1 MFESVHVFFN
11 DHGKNTSIDDNRN
24 DTLFRKNNSSND
36 DNNQIIAF
44 VRTLLMTHLCG
55 ENGSLQWAPLIG

>member
-1 MFESVHVFFN
+1 MFFLMIMGRIQVLMIIGMIRYSGRIIVAM
-11 DHGKNTSIDDNRN
+11 I
-24 DTLFRKNNSSND
+24 ND